1 MSAMRALIVVS
12 RSFEIFSPCITS
24 STRVEICRRDSSRCS
39 SLRDRVWPM
48 TWSSRLASWLAAS
61 ADWDLAPFAS
71 LAIAALLPA
80 LARPDL
86 AADLLQHVGVADDLL
101 QLVGQLVV
109 AVHLGQQ
116 GLELQAGLQQLAERL
131 DLPDHLLRLEVLER
145 VELELDRH
153 LGVVVAELVVD
164 PVGQAR
170 LHAPHHRVEVVPVD
184 LHELAVPQAGQRLLG

>member
-1 MSAMRALIVVS
+1 MISLSCLVRSWSMSAMRALIVVS

-24 STRVEICRRDSSRCS
+24 STSVEICRRDSSRCS

-48 TWSSRLASWLAAS
+48 TWSRRLASWLAAS

-71 LAIAALLPA
+71 LAIAPVLLA
-80 LARPDL
+80 TVGGPDL

-116 GLELQAGLQQLAERL
+116 GLELQASLQQLAEGL
-131 DLPDHLLRLEVLER
+131 DLPDDLLRLEVLER
-145 VELELDRH
+145 VELELDAN
-153 LGVVVAELVVD
+153 LGVVVELKFNSLEDFEPEQVVR
-164 PVGQAR
+164 Q
-170 LHAPHHRVEVVPVD
+170 VE
-184 LHELAVPQAGQRLLG
+184 